1 MEWSANPTKGELVLV
16 IAGNTEAN
24 VSTAS
29 IEDLLIEVEQ
39 GRSEGLSLKQSV
51 AKVAEKHSLSKSD
64 LYQQV
69 LDSRAS

>member
-1 MEWSANPTKGELVLV
+1 MLV

-29 IEDLLIEVEQ
+29 IGDLLEEVEQ